1 MSGIFFAT
9 RWCLACSHVG
19 FISPISMVNFWWNFW
34 VPKDIVRAPG
44 VQKILPFLVNCSR
57 VDVHFREGDVLNQS
71 FLQEVGA
78 EDGPFPPHDLLFI
91 DTSHTREQ
99 LAQELEAFSRY
110 TKRYIIL
117 HDTETFGKRDELVH
131 DEGTSISY
139 QRKRK
144 LLEEQLVA
152 ELQNAM
158 CWWFWWNS
166 PIYPLVI

>member
-34 VPKDIVRAPG
+34 VPKDIVRA
-44 VQKILPFLVNCSR
+44 LASR
-57 VDVHFREGDVLNQS
+57 RFYLS
-71 FLQEVGA
+71 WSTAVGWMFTFEKEMCWIRA
-78 EDGPFPPHDLLFI
+78 FCRSWGWRWALSTHDLLFI